1 MTKARLKTGPSV
13 FRRPFLSPHPL
24 PGGERKNFGT
34 SMGQM
39 KISITIFL
47 VILNKAKN
55 LFRFDEHGN
64 PDT

>member
-1 MTKARLKTGPSV
+1 
-13 FRRPFLSPHPL
+13 
-24 PGGERKNFGT
+24 
-34 SMGQM
+34 MGQM